1 MIFTSLACNYS
12 AYHETA
18 YLEAGNET
26 DMLWENHGWRNTM
39 A

>member
-1 MIFTSLACNYS
+1 MNDACNYS

-26 DMLWENHGWRNTM
+26 DMLWEKYMDGEIL
-39 A
+39 